1 MNYTS
6 LSLSKKKLLVLFLL
20 LNYVL
25 ISQAQEKHFTAEDA
39 SYNNPALYPKGLSN
53 LSWIPETD
61 FYAFTNEKALIKKEA
76 TKETSDTLIFLQQF
90 NQLLVQN
97 NEKAG
102 KGFPRMTWINKN
114 EFRFQKGNKFYLC
127 NPESQRI
134 VLLTQIPENAG
145 NVDISES
152 SQHIAY
158 TLDNNLYINL
168 RGEQRIISDEKNSGI
183 LYGSERVYRNEWGIS
198 KGTFLSP
205 DGTKLAFYRMDETMV
220 TDYPIIDIT
229 SRPAKVNNIKY
240 PMAGMPIHHVTVG
253 VYNILTQKTVY
264 LNTPEPSAHY
274 LTNITWSPDNKS
286 IYIAVLNRE
295 QNHLWLNCYD
305 VSTGNL
311 KRILFEETSPRYV
324 EPENGPWFMPANPA
338 QFVWQSERD
347 GYNHLYLYDTS
358 GNLIKQL
365 TKGNWEVQEI
375 SGYSQKLHKFII
387 LSTKDSPLESNIFTV
402 DIRNNEVRRINE
414 EGGSH
419 SVKFNSYGDCF
430 LDIYS
435 NSEVPLKIRLNKL
448 NAKIDKIIFTAE
460 NPLKDYKL
468 GETTVFTIKNDDNDD
483 LYCRMIT
490 PPDFDTSKIYPV
502 IVYVYGGPHNQLIR
516 NSWLSGAGIYLN
528 YLSQRGYIV
537 FSLDNR
543 GSANRGFEF
552 ESVIHRHVGMYEV
565 EDQICGINY
574 LKQLHYVDTTR
585 IGLDGWSY
593 GGFMVINLMLQ
604 HPQTFKAGCAGGP
617 VCDWKYYEA
626 MYGERYMDTPEENPE
641 GYQNSSLLSKANCLN
656 RRLLVIHCTTDP
668 VVVWQNSIDFV
679 QKCIEK
685 GILLDYFI
693 YPGHDHNVAGK
704 DRAHLIKKI
713 EDYFERNL

>member
-198 KGTFLSP
+198 KGTFWSP

-387 LSTKDSPLESNIFTV
+387 LSTKDSSLERNIFTV

>member
-198 KGTFLSP
+198 KGTFWSP

-305 VSTGNL
+305 VSTGNF
-311 KRILFEETSPRYV
+311 KRTLFEEASHRYV

>member
-1 MNYTS
+1 M
-6 LSLSKKKLLVLFLL
+6 
-20 LNYVL
+20 
-25 ISQAQEKHFTAEDA
+25 
-39 SYNNPALYPKGLSN
+39 SN

-198 KGTFLSP
+198 KGTFWSP

>member
-198 KGTFLSP
+198 KGTFWSP

-693 YPGHDHNVAGK
+693 YPGHDHNV
-704 DRAHLIKKI
+704 
-713 EDYFERNL
+713 

>member
-76 TKETSDTLIFLQQF
+76 TKETSDTLIFVQQF

-198 KGTFLSP
+198 KGTFWSP

>member
-198 KGTFLSP
+198 KGTFWSP

-324 EPENGPWFMPANPA
+324 EPGNGPWFMPANPA

>member
-1 MNYTS
+1 M
-6 LSLSKKKLLVLFLL
+6 
-20 LNYVL
+20 
-25 ISQAQEKHFTAEDA
+25 
-39 SYNNPALYPKGLSN
+39 
-53 LSWIPETD
+53 
-61 FYAFTNEKALIKKEA
+61 
-76 TKETSDTLIFLQQF
+76 
-90 NQLLVQN
+90 
-97 NEKAG
+97 
-102 KGFPRMTWINKN
+102 
-114 EFRFQKGNKFYLC
+114 
-127 NPESQRI
+127 
-134 VLLTQIPENAG
+134 
-145 NVDISES
+145 
-152 SQHIAY
+152 
-158 TLDNNLYINL
+158 
-168 RGEQRIISDEKNSGI
+168 
-183 LYGSERVYRNEWGIS
+183 
-198 KGTFLSP
+198 
-205 DGTKLAFYRMDETMV
+205 
-220 TDYPIIDIT
+220 
-229 SRPAKVNNIKY
+229 
-240 PMAGMPIHHVTVG
+240 
-253 VYNILTQKTVY
+253 
-264 LNTPEPSAHY
+264 
-274 LTNITWSPDNKS
+274 
-286 IYIAVLNRE
+286 
-295 QNHLWLNCYD
+295 WLNCYD